1 MAKDEEDDLLPDKDA
16 AKGFYAKYE
25 PKEILGRGISST
37 VRRCIEKET
46 GKEFAAKIIDLGATT
61 EAGETNPYHMLEAT
75 RQEISI
81 LRQVMGHPYIIDLQD
96 VFESDAFVFLVF
108 ELCPKGELFDY
119 LTSVVTLSE
128 KKTRTIM
135 RQIFEGVEYIH
146 AKSIVHRD
154 LKPENI
160 LLDENHNV
168 KITDFGFARQ
178 LQEGEKLT
186 DLCGTPGYLAPE
198 TLKCNMFEGSPGYS
212 QEVDIW
218 ACGVIMFTLLVGCP
232 PFWHRKQMVMLRNI
246 MEGKYSFTSPEWA
259 DISEDPKDLIR
270 KCLVV
275 DPAQRITVTE
285 VLRHPFFNQMLF
297 EQNIDGLKRSLST
310 KSRRMSRI
318 TEIALVLM
326 GDLTTA
332 RPSPTSAYAPGRY
345 QNSAASAASASVSG
359 SSASAAP
366 AAFRYDRINSNGGGG
381 GGPNPCGSSYLYYSA
396 PQSSYSSNRLRDV
409 LPPPDLDDPSSP
421 CTSANCYKTLTATVY
436 YQQQPQ
442 QQQQQQQQQ
451 HQQQHYQQQHQQTAR
466 ANAGN
471 NYESVA
477 QQQHLLHAQ
486 VQLRKQSRF
495 NARKKFQFAILVIRA
510 VIRIRRLRFT
520 AEPLHVEEA
529 IRDPYR
535 VKVLRKVIDGCAFR
549 VYGHWVKKGEGQNR
563 AALFENTPRTELHAL
578 YINNLSR

>member
-46 GKEFAAKIIDLGATT
+46 GKEFAAKIIDLGAAT

-146 AKSIVHRD
+146 SKNIVHRD

-168 KITDFGFARQ
+168 KITDFGFAR
-178 LQEGEKLT
+178 LLKEGEKLS

-212 QEVDIW
+212 KEVDIW

-275 DPAQRITVTE
+275 DPAQRITVKE
-285 VLRHPFFNQMLF
+285 VLRHPFFNQM
-297 EQNIDGLKRSLST
+297 
-310 KSRRMSRI
+310 
-318 TEIALVLM
+318 VL
-326 GDLTTA
+326 L
-332 RPSPTSAYAPGRY
+332 PEPTSDGRTTY
-345 QNSAASAASASVSG
+345 QLKSQSIRNSDNNNITNNNYSLKVYFNKLIPTNRTPISSNLLNNNVGYNSKLPAVSAGNTFQTNSIVG
-359 SSASAAP
+359 STATATT
-366 AAFRYDRINSNGGGG
+366 
-381 GGPNPCGSSYLYYSA
+381 SSYNQYEKQQQRMQ
-396 PQSSYSSNRLRDV
+396 PQFRTPYQQEQQQNQIR
-409 LPPPDLDDPSSP
+409 
-421 CTSANCYKTLTATVY
+421 NH
-436 YQQQPQ
+436 QQQPQ
-442 QQQQQQQQQ
+442 SGQNTFLTSADFSEQIL
-451 HQQQHYQQQHQQTAR
+451 
-466 ANAGN
+466 NA
-471 NYESVA
+471 
-477 QQQHLLHAQ
+477 Q
-486 VQLRKQSRF
+486 QLRKQSRF
-495 NARKKFQFAILVIRA
+495 NARKKFQYVILVVRA
-510 VIRIRRLRFT
+510 MIRIRRLRYT
-520 AEPLHVEEA
+520 AEPLHVEDA